1 MEEVIGSI
9 PIRSTKYLNNLA
21 EPPQNACPHFVR
33 ISSIP
38 VRSVLAIGLLS
49 FFLRR
54 SIPGSFPQNLRCVH
68 CTVAVAGVAVE
79 GSTSEPP
86 ASFFIVS

>member
-9 PIRSTKYLNNLA
+9 PIRSTNKHNNLA
-21 EPPQNACPHFVR
+21 EPQQNACPHFAR
-33 ISSIP
+33 ISSDP
-38 VRSVLAIGLLS
+38 VRSIRAIGLLS
-49 FFLRR
+49 SFLRR
-54 SIPGSFPQNLRCVH
+54 STPVVFPQNLRCIH
-68 CTVAVAGVAVE
+68 CTIAVAGVAVE